1 MRGVTS
7 LNWLNFILQHSIR
20 KLSIMYHAKAMHAFQ
35 LSHPYSVSEPFHSQ
49 DHMSNS
55 PYCLLYNSY
64 DVSFENLAL
73 D

>member
-1 MRGVTS
+1 
-7 LNWLNFILQHSIR
+7 
-20 KLSIMYHAKAMHAFQ
+20 MYHAKAMCAFQ

-55 PYCLLYNSY
+55 PYCLLYDSY
-64 DVSFENLAL
+64 DVSLDNLVL